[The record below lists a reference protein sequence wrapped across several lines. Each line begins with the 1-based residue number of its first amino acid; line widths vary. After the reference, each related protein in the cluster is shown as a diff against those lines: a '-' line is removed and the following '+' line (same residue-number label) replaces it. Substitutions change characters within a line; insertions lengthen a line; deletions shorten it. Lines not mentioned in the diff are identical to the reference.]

1 MKDKLTKLYEC
12 DECKYVTFRRS
23 NMITHKESKK
33 HQNKI
38 KKTATLSKYVCKLCN
53 YQTNIISHY
62 KRHLKCAKHIE
73 KEKKENKTKDDLS
86 DVSMVESEY
95 DSFEEDCEEDN
106 ITDEEDKITNK
117 EIKEGFCMMQEM
129 FCELIKSN
137 QQLATIVQ
145 NGNINSTNNINNN
158 SNNTNNFNLQFF
170 LNETC
175 KDAIN
180 MTEFIESIEVSI
192 ADLKK
197 LGNKGYVE
205 GISSLMINKLNE
217 LDVTKRPIHST
228 DVKRNS
234 IYIKDDDVWEKDEKD
249 RLMSIL
255 WDVARKE
262 TQALEAKYKLEFP
275 KCETDRNSREHEEYW
290 RIFYNAM
297 GGKGGNIDDLQK
309 NVIRRIVQN
318 VAIDKTI
325 IY

>member
-1 MKDKLTKLYEC
+1 MNEDDIVYRCKICNYNTTRRGNMK
-12 DECKYVTFRRS
+12 
-23 NMITHKESKK
+23 THKSSKK
-33 HQNKI
+33 HLKNAEKI
-38 KKTATLSKYVCKLCN
+38 GTTLKYECKLCN
-53 YQTNIISHY
+53 YKTDCLAHY
-62 KRHLKCAKHIE
+62 NQHLETRKHKNIE
-73 KEKKENKTKDDLS
+73 KETK
-86 DVSMVESEY
+86 
-95 DSFEEDCEEDN
+95 EDCGSKSEEEKEEN
-106 ITDEEDKITNK
+106 ITINIKDLKKIILEISKSQKEENININANNNQDFMREIMNCNK
-117 EIKEGFCMMQEM
+117 QLLDIIK
-129 FCELIKSN
+129 
-137 QQLATIVQ
+137 

-180 MTEFIESIEVSI
+180 MTDFIESIEVSI

-309 NVIRRIVQN
+309 KVIRRIVQH

-325 IY
+325 NY

>member
-1 MKDKLTKLYEC
+1 MNEDDIVYR
-12 DECKYVTFRRS
+12 CKICNYNTTRRG
-23 NMITHKESKK
+23 NLKTHKSSKK
-33 HQNKI
+33 HLKNVEKI
-38 KKTATLSKYVCKLCN
+38 GTTLKYECKLCN
-53 YQTNIISHY
+53 YKTDCLAHYNQHLETRKHKNI
-62 KRHLKCAKHIE
+62 E
-73 KEKKENKTKDDLS
+73 KENKTKDDCGS
-86 DVSMVESEY
+86 KSE
-95 DSFEEDCEEDN
+95 EEKEEN
-106 ITDEEDKITNK
+106 ITINIKDLK
-117 EIKEGFCMMQEM
+117 EIINTNANNNQEFM
-129 FCELIKSN
+129 REIMNCNK
-137 QQLATIVQ
+137 QLLNIVQ
-145 NGNINSTNNINNN
+145 NGNINSTSNSHNN
-158 SNNTNNFNLQFF
+158 SHNTNNFNLQFF

-180 MTEFIESIEVSI
+180 MTDFIESLDVSI

-234 IYIKDDDVWEKDEKD
+234 IYIKDDDEWEKDEKD

-309 NVIRRIVQN
+309 KVIRRIVQH
-318 VAIDKTI
+318 VAIDKTKK
-325 IY
+325 Y

>member
-1 MKDKLTKLYEC
+1 MNEDDIVYRCKICNYNTTRRGNMK
-12 DECKYVTFRRS
+12 
-23 NMITHKESKK
+23 THKSSKK
-33 HQNKI
+33 HLKNVEKI
-38 KKTATLSKYVCKLCN
+38 GTTLKYECKLCN
-53 YQTNIISHY
+53 YKTDCLAHYNQHLETRKHKNI
-62 KRHLKCAKHIE
+62 E
-73 KEKKENKTKDDLS
+73 KENKTKHDLS
-86 DVSMVESEY
+86 DGSMVESEY
-95 DSFEEDCEEDN
+95 DSFEEDCEED
-106 ITDEEDKITNK
+106 KISNK
-117 EIKEGFCMMQEM
+117 EIKEEFCMMREM

-145 NGNINSTNNINNN
+145 NGNINSTNNSHNN
-158 SNNTNNFNLQFF
+158 SHNTNNFNLQFF

-180 MTEFIESIEVSI
+180 MTDFIESIEVSI

-309 NVIRRIVQN
+309 KVIRRIVQH

-325 IY
+325 NY

>member
-1 MKDKLTKLYEC
+1 MNEDDIVYRCKICNYNTTRRGNMK
-12 DECKYVTFRRS
+12 
-23 NMITHKESKK
+23 THKSSKK
-33 HQNKI
+33 HLKNVEKI
-38 KKTATLSKYVCKLCN
+38 GTTLKYECKLCN
-53 YQTNIISHY
+53 YKTDCLAHYNQHLETRKHKNI
-62 KRHLKCAKHIE
+62 E
-73 KEKKENKTKDDLS
+73 KENKTKDGLS
-86 DVSMVESEY
+86 DGSMVESEY

-145 NGNINSTNNINNN
+145 NGTNHITNISNNN
-158 SNNTNNFNLQFF
+158 NNNNTNNFNLQFF

-180 MTEFIESIEVSI
+180 MTDFIESLDVSI

-234 IYIKDDDVWEKDEKD
+234 IYIKDDDEWEKDEKEK
-249 RLMSIL
+249 LMSIL

-309 NVIRRIVQN
+309 KVIRRIVQH

-325 IY
+325 NY